1 VPSTAADLA
10 TNEIRTYEA
19 ENPVWTADWIPPH
32 MLGSATPTAIA
43 FLCLAVFY
51 AISRSELLSIDM
63 VRAGAANAGLILD
76 GEIWRVVTALT
87 LHADGVHLLSNL
99 VVGAFFVTWLCRELG
114 SGLGWTS
121 VLASGVLGNAVNAF
135 FQPPYHVS
143 VGASTA
149 LFGAMGI
156 IAGLRTLDHDLRGSR
171 MKQLVPLGAG
181 LALLGMLGSG
191 GERTDLGAHL
201 FGLVAGFGIGALLA
215 TVYSRIPL
223 PGLKGQTV
231 LGVVSASVVAVCWVL
246 AI

>member
-1 VPSTAADLA
+1 
-10 TNEIRTYEA
+10 
-19 ENPVWTADWIPPH
+19 
-32 MLGSATPTAIA
+32 MLGSATPTAVV
-43 FLCLAVFY
+43 FLCLAVFH
-51 AISRSELLSIDM
+51 AISRSSVVSTDLI
-63 VRAGAANAGLILD
+63 RAGAANAGLILD
-76 GEIWRVVTALT
+76 GEVWRVVTALT

-114 SGLGWTS
+114 SGLGWIC
-121 VLASGVLGNAVNAF
+121 VLASGILGNALNAF

-201 FGLVAGFGIGALLA
+201 FGLAAGFAIGAVLA
-215 TVYSRIPL
+215 TAYSRIPL
-223 PGLKGQTV
+223 PGLRGQTV
-231 LGVVSASVVAVCWVL
+231 LGIVTASVVVVCWIV
-246 AI
+246 AA